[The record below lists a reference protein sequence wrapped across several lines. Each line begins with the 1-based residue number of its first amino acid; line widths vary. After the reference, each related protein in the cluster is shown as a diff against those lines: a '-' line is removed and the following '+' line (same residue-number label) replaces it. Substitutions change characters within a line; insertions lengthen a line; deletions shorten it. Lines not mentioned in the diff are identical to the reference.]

1 MSFPKAKISKHS
13 KRALFFGSIFLPYG
27 SSCKYKML
35 IFLKQMLKDAKPDWV
50 FLHCLP
56 RKQEEVN
63 DDVFYDRE
71 RSIVW
76 QEAEYRKW
84 TVMVQRSNTA

>member
-1 MSFPKAKISKHS
+1 MHCFLD
-13 KRALFFGSIFLPYG
+13 LFFYPTVHHVTMKCLF
-27 SSCKYKML
+27 
-35 IFLKQMLKDAKPDWV
+35 FLKQMLKDAKPDWV

-76 QEAEYRKW
+76 QEAENRKW
-84 TVMVQRSNTA
+84 TVMVTTQ